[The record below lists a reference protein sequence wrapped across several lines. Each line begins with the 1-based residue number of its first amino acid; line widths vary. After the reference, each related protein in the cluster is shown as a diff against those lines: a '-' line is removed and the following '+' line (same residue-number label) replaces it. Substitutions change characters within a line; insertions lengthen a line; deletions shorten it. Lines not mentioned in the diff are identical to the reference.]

1 MLLTEAQCLAFCQQ
15 SAAAADLA
23 AGRALEARHR
33 LHLDGVPGAL
43 LAFLELSR
51 PDLLASP
58 DAFNTLRKVAKSATK
73 PIYAGLTNILSKVF
87 TAAGSSFYYDFA
99 DAALADDF
107 GDYLGDTCRAGL
119 DFYAQFRTVWGRA
132 SYTGFQGV
140 LLVDLAPPLTS
151 SIGEVDDV
159 PLGLPAPVFCYV
171 PSAKVHD
178 VAVTGHRI
186 EYLILQGQ
194 TADGQT
200 EYYCYDDQQCHRV
213 QFVSG
218 VLTYQPALAT
228 AHGLGY
234 VPACP
239 ITTRQPD
246 PTHPVRRTSALA
258 ESLEVADVYLRDF
271 NEHELGKA
279 YHAFPKMWS
288 YGVRCDYQA
297 PLIDANGY
305 EGMQSC
311 NAGRLL
317 YGGAAGATGFAGTYD
332 CPRCKG
338 QGKYIPVGPD
348 KTYILEAPQNGDPA
362 ITPPAGYIVPDLT
375 SLQYL
380 GGELTANAARIEK
393 AVIGKEGVTAMQTKV
408 ESGNAKALDLAPVYD
423 ALNDYGDDAQVA
435 MKFVV
440 DTFGRLRYG
449 GDFRAS
455 SVALGRK
462 YHLKSADQLETE
474 YASAKTAG
482 LDSALLYGYLEEL
495 VYARYAADPM
505 ELERNLLKL
514 ELTPAPHLTD
524 KEAQDALIIGEDD
537 LLLKIYLN
545 DFVARFERENGSIL
559 EFGSMLS
566 HGAKIDKINNIFAG
580 YIAQKRPAP
589 VAGPPAAAAGTFT
602 VGESVMVRPGM
613 EHMPEHAGLTMTVAQ
628 VQGDAYAVK
637 LPDGSVH
644 KWYTGAELMSMSSPN
659 PNPAAPPKAPAMT
672 M

>member
-1 MLLTEAQCLAFCQQ
+1 MLLTDAQCLAFCQQ
-15 SAAAADLA
+15 PAAAADLA

-33 LHLDGVPGAL
+33 LHLDGQPGPL

-51 PDLLASP
+51 PDLLAAP

-73 PIYAGLTNILSKVF
+73 PIYAGLTNILGKVF
-87 TAAGSSFYYDFA
+87 TAAGSTFYYDFA

-107 GDYLGDTCRAGL
+107 GDYLGDTRRAGL

-140 LLVDLAPPLTS
+140 LLVDIAAPLTG
-151 SIGEVDDV
+151 SIGAVDDV
-159 PLGLPAPVFCYV
+159 PLGLPEPVFSYV
-171 PSAKVHD
+171 PSAQVHD

-186 EYLILQGQ
+186 EYLILSGK
-194 TADGQT
+194 TADGQI

-213 QFVSG
+213 RFVSG
-218 VLTYQPALAT
+218 VLAYQPALAAT
-228 AHGLGY
+228 HGLGY

-239 ITTRQPD
+239 VTTRQPD
-246 PTHPVRRTSALA
+246 PTRPVRRTSALA
-258 ESLEVADVYLRDF
+258 DSLEVADVYLRDF

-297 PLIDANGY
+297 PLVDANGY
-305 EGMQSC
+305 EGLQSC
-311 NAGRLL
+311 NAGRLT
-317 YGGAAGATGFAGTYD
+317 GAAGTNGYAGTYD

-348 KTYILEAPQNGDPA
+348 KTYILEAPQNGEPA

-375 SLQYL
+375 SLEYL

-393 AVIGKEGVTAMQTKV
+393 AVIGKEGVTAMHTKV

-435 MKFVV
+435 LKFVV

-449 GDFRAS
+449 PDYRAS
-455 SVALGRK
+455 SVALGKK
-462 YHLKSADQLETE
+462 YHLKSADQLEQE
-474 YASAKTAG
+474 YKAAKDAG

-524 KEAQDALIIGEDD
+524 KEAQDAAIIGEDD

-545 DFVARFERENGSIL
+545 DFVARLERENGGSIL
-559 EFGSMLS
+559 EFACLLS
-566 HGAKIDKINNIFAG
+566 HGAKIDKILTIFTT
-580 YIAQKRPAP
+580 YIDGKRPKP
-589 VAGPPAAAAGTFT
+589 VP
-602 VGESVMVRPGM
+602 VRP
-613 EHMPEHAGLTMTVAQ
+613 PSGLPT
-628 VQGDAYAVK
+628 G
-637 LPDGSVH
+637 LPDPAGIGQLPH
-644 KWYTGAELMSMSSPN
+644 PGIGA
-659 PNPAAPPKAPAMT
+659 
-672 M
+672 